1 MLQQLVRRLVFDVPQ
16 LTEYCKMPIQVS
28 LVNSIYKY
36 ATIQKF
42 GLVRFVYVFCKKNIF
57 VHQGCIYLNKM
68 TVKL

>member
-42 GLVRFVYVFCKKNIF
+42 GLVRFLCFCKNHFF
-57 VHQGCIYLNKM
+57 VHQGCIYFNEM